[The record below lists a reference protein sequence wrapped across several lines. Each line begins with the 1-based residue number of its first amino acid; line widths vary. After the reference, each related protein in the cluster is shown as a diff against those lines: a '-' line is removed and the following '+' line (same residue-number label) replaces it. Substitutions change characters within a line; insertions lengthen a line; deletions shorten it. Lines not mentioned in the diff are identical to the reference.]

1 MILTAIFIQKNKKY
15 TRQTAGISQVNKVY
29 KMKKTIDY
37 ATYLDRIL
45 GGWIGKSLGGIVGAP
60 YECHK
65 QFNKAEYDNLW
76 PSKLYPNDDLDI
88 QVVWLEAL
96 QKIGIAPTS
105 RQLAEF
111 WKKNCFYVC
120 CEYGVFIDNIEH
132 GIYPPLSGL
141 WDNDFFK
148 YSEGCPIRS
157 EIWGFI
163 APGNPALAME
173 YAAKD
178 GCLDHG
184 KVSIELEQFLS
195 AAASL
200 AFFENDPVELFEKC
214 CQVVPEDNAGR
225 LLYIGVKELCE
236 KYQDERELWLQIVR
250 KYGVSDSTNA
260 LINNAFAMMALFR
273 GGNDFKEIMRLCVQI
288 GWDVDC
294 SCATAGALWGALH
307 GSKALPQDW
316 CERMGKTLVCACEIE
331 HKNAPLTDFAAE
343 TAAIGLEVAQVLN
356 KDITITGA
364 PQVKVRPLPAP
375 EYDIAYSYKN
385 DEPVLWG
392 NKETEVML
400 NITNPFAEEFSGCI
414 DISFP
419 AWTQVDSSSIPV
431 CIPAGKTASAAVRIR
446 RADGVEMVPEKSLFT
461 VTLKQNGKTVLEDT
475 FGLHTAASYKVYGPY
490 WDMWDKDLLEIC
502 PYQNEELTCNPGN
515 LPEYSCDAVN
525 CHVRPHHAYLD
536 EKALL
541 EHDLPEESPFIVE
554 KAVDRFSRSD
564 LYSFDGASC
573 CYLVREFQSD
583 EVMEDVSFSFFADCP
598 FECYLDGKLIKSAGI
613 HSKMNSLY
621 GGSPAVTLTGKKQ
634 RIVIKLA
641 SRLDQFHFK
650 FNFFKPVPSFKEAF
664 SPYVRNTSFRFFN

>member
-1 MILTAIFIQKNKKY
+1 
-15 TRQTAGISQVNKVY
+15 
-29 KMKKTIDY
+29 MKKTIDY

-65 QFNKAEYDNLW
+65 QFNKADYNNLW

-96 QKIGIAPTS
+96 QRISIAPS
-105 RQLAEF
+105 ARQLAEF
-111 WKKNCFYVC
+111 WQKNCFYVC
-120 CEYGVFIDNIEH
+120 CEYGVFIDNVEH

-148 YSEGCPIRS
+148 HSEGCPIRS

-163 APGNPALAME
+163 SPGNPALAME

-178 GCLDHG
+178 GCIDHG

-225 LLYIGVKELCE
+225 LLYLGVKELCE
-236 KYQDERELWLQIVR
+236 KYQDEHELWLQIVR

-356 KDITITGA
+356 KEIEITGA
-364 PQVKVRPLPAP
+364 PQVEVRPFPPAP
-375 EYDIAYSYKN
+375 QYEISYEYAN
-385 DEPVLWG
+385 DEPVLWSS
-392 NKETEVML
+392 KSTSVTL
-400 NITNPFAEEFSGCI
+400 NISNPFKEYFSG
-414 DISFP
+414 SVELAVP
-419 AWTQVDSSSIPV
+419 AWAVAANSNIPV
-431 CIPAGKTASAAVRIR
+431 CIPAGTSVAVPVEIR
-446 RADGVEMVPEKSLFT
+446 LADGVELIPEKTLVSVSL
-461 VTLKQNGKTVLEDT
+461 KKNGEIVHNDS
-475 FGLHTAASYKVYGPY
+475 FGFHTASSYQVYGPY
-490 WDMWDKDLLEIC
+490 WDMWDKDALEIC
-502 PYQNEELTCNPGN
+502 PYQNDELTCNPGN
-515 LPEYSCDAVN
+515 LPQYSCDAVN
-525 CHVRPHHAYLD
+525 CHVRPHFAYLD

-541 EHDLPEESPFIVE
+541 EHDLPEESPFTVE

-583 EVMEDVSFSFFADCP
+583 EVMENVSFSFFADCP
-598 FECYLDGKLIKSAGI
+598 FECYLDGKLIKSANV

-621 GGSPAVTLTGKKQ
+621 GGSPSVTLTGKKQ

-650 FNFFKPVPSFKEAF
+650 FNFFTPIPSFKEAF
-664 SPYVRNTSFRFFN
+664 SPYVRSVRFFSR

>member
-1 MILTAIFIQKNKKY
+1 
-15 TRQTAGISQVNKVY
+15 
-29 KMKKTIDY
+29 MKKTIDY

-76 PSKLYPNDDLDI
+76 PAKLYPNDDLDI

-96 QKIGIAPTS
+96 QKIGIRPSS

-111 WKKNCFYVC
+111 WQKNCFYVC
-120 CEYGVFIDNIEH
+120 CEYGVFIDNMEH

-148 YSEGCPIRS
+148 HSEGCPIRS

-163 APGNPALAME
+163 SPGNPQLAME

-184 KVSIELEQFLS
+184 KISIELEQFLA

-214 CQVVPEDNAGR
+214 CAIVPADNIGR
-225 LLYIGVKELCE
+225 QLYFGVRELCE
-236 KYQDERELWLQIVR
+236 KYQDEKELWLQIVR
-250 KYGVSDSTNA
+250 RYGVSDSTNA

-316 CERMGKTLVCACEIE
+316 CDRMGKTLVCACDID

-356 KDITITGA
+356 KEVLITDAPEIT
-364 PQVKVRPLPAP
+364 VRPLPEPAF
-375 EYDIAYSYKN
+375 EITYSYGN
-385 DEPVLWG
+385 NEPVLWT
-392 NKETEVML
+392 NKETVVTLE
-400 NITNPFAEEFSGCI
+400 ITNPFAEPFCGTLEISG
-414 DISFP
+414 P
-419 AWTQVDSSSIPV
+419 AWTCLEKSDFAVE
-431 CIPAGKTASAAVRIR
+431 IPAGTSACVQIHIR
-446 RADGVEMVPEKSLFT
+446 LADDVSMIPEKSLFST
-461 VTLKQNGKTVLEDT
+461 VLKKADKTTVLEDT
-475 FGLHTAASYKVYGPY
+475 FGLHSAAQYLVYGPY
-490 WDMWDKDLLEIC
+490 WDMWDKDALEIC
-502 PYQNEELTCNPGN
+502 PYQNDELTCNPGN
-515 LPEYSCDAVN
+515 LPQYSCDAVN
-525 CHVRPHHAYLD
+525 CHIRPKFAYLD

-541 EHDLPEESPFIVE
+541 EGELPGEWPFVVE
-554 KAVDRFSRSD
+554 KAVDKFSRSD

-583 EVMEDVSFSFFADCP
+583 GVIEDVSFSFFADCP
-598 FECYLDGKLIKSAGI
+598 FECYLDGKLIKSAEI

-621 GGSPAVTLTGKKQ
+621 GGSPQVTLTGKKQ
-634 RIVIKLA
+634 RLVIKLA
-641 SRLDQFHFK
+641 SRLDEFHFK
-650 FNFFKPVPSFKEAF
+650 FSFFKGIPGFKEAH
-664 SPYVRNTSFRFFN
+664 SPYVRNVAFKRY

>member
-1 MILTAIFIQKNKKY
+1 
-15 TRQTAGISQVNKVY
+15 
-29 KMKKTIDY
+29 MKKTIDY
-37 ATYLDRIL
+37 ATYYDRIL
-45 GGWIGKSLGGIVGAP
+45 GGWIGKSLGGIIGAP

-65 QFNKAEYDNLW
+65 QFNKADYNNLW

-96 QKIGIAPTS
+96 QKTGISPTS

-111 WKKNCFYVC
+111 WQKNCFYVC
-120 CEYGVFIDNIEH
+120 CEYGVFIDNLEH
-132 GIYPPLSGL
+132 GIYPPLTGL

-148 YSEGCPIRS
+148 HSEGCPIRS

-184 KVSIELEQFLS
+184 KVSIELEQFLA

-200 AFFENDPVELFEKC
+200 AFFEDDPVELFEKC
-214 CQVVPEDNAGR
+214 CDVVPADNAGR
-225 LLYIGVKELCE
+225 QLYFGVKELCE
-236 KYQDERELWLQIVR
+236 TYQDERELWLQIVR
-250 KYGVSDSTNA
+250 RYGVSDSTNA

-307 GSKALPQDW
+307 GSKALPADW
-316 CERMGKTLVCACEIE
+316 CEKMGKTLVCACEIE
-331 HKNAPLTDFAAE
+331 HKNAPLTEFAAE

-356 KDITITGA
+356 QDIVITDA
-364 PQVKVRPLPAP
+364 PQIKVRPAAEPQF
-375 EYDIAYSYKN
+375 EISYTYEN
-385 DEPVLWG
+385 DEPVLWIS
-392 NKETEVML
+392 KATR
-400 NITNPFAEEFSGCI
+400 ITLEIRNPFAADFTGSWRI
-414 DISFP
+414 AAP
-419 AWTQVDSSSIPV
+419 AWVRLDQTSAKITV
-431 CIPAGKTASAAVRIR
+431 PAGKTVQLTVEANLAG
-446 RADGVEMVPEKSLFT
+446 DVEMVPEKTLLKVSLEQDGRC
-461 VTLKQNGKTVLEDT
+461 VHEDT
-475 FGLHTAASYKVYGPY
+475 FGLHGSTQYQVYGPY
-490 WDMWDKDLLEIC
+490 WDMWDKDVLEIC

-525 CHVRPHHAYLD
+525 CHVRPHFAYLD

-541 EHDLPEESPFIVE
+541 EHDLPEESPFTVE
-554 KAVDRFSRSD
+554 KAVDRFSRND

-583 EVMEDVSFSFFADCP
+583 EVIEDVSFTFFADCP

-621 GGSPAVTLTGKKQ
+621 GGSPKITLTGKKQ
-634 RIVIKLA
+634 RMVVKLA
-641 SRLDQFHFK
+641 SRLDSFRFK
-650 FNFFKPVPSFKEAF
+650 FNFFKAIPSFKEAY
-664 SPYVRNTSFRFFN
+664 SPYVRNVSFKVIR